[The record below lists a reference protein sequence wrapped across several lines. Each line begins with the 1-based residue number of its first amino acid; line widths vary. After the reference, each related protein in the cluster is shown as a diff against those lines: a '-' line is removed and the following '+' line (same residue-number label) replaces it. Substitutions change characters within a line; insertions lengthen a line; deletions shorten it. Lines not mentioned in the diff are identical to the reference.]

1 MPETRSRIRLH
12 ALADEL
18 ERALDNEDLSQR
30 DLAARLDVTP
40 RHLRRARKGGYPR
53 MAAKALRELGY
64 QVELY
69 AEVEA
74 P

>member
-1 MPETRSRIRLH
+1 MSETRSRVRLRD
-12 ALADEL
+12 LADEL
-18 ERALDNEDLSQR
+18 EEALGDADLSQR

-40 RHLRRARKGGYPR
+40 RHLRRARKGGYPE
-53 MAAKALRELGY
+53 MAARALRELGY
-64 QVELY
+64 EVQLY